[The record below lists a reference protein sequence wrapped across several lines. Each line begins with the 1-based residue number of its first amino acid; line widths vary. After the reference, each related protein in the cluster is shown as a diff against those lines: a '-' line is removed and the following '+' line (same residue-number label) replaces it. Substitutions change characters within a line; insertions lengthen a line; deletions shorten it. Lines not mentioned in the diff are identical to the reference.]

1 MKKFIS
7 WSEIVEDG
15 PPVQHCEEVV
25 AVTIDGV
32 EYRTDDPSLPPLEF
46 GSYRVIPGDVLG

>member
-32 EYRTDDPSLPPLEF
+32 EYRTDDPRLPPLEF